1 VRIWYQSYVDYENG
15 KTYWDRLR
23 KHLETVVDPGT
34 TVDIKGITPHDS
46 YAHAL
51 VEMRCAREV
60 ICNAVRAEREGYDAF
75 VIGHFQ
81 DAGLYEARSAVGIP
95 VVALGEA
102 SMLYSCQLGQ
112 RSGIV
117 TINTRYIPWF
127 HHQIRKYGLERRV
140 SGVHAMRFEPGQILK
155 AYESQQLADEV
166 ARLFA
171 EQARPLVASGVDVL
185 IPGGGIPMLLFS
197 AIRGH
202 AVDGAPV
209 INGIP
214 IVVKMAEMAVKL
226 RRLSGLGVSRVSDY
240 IQPPIE
246 ILEEFLT
253 HPKGL
258 GGRRPPHVPSPSDL
272 GMRVA
277 IQTPAACARP

>member
-1 VRIWYQSYVDYENG
+1 MRIWYQSYVDYENG

-23 KHLETVVDPGT
+23 GHLKDIVDEGT
-34 TVDIKGITPHDS
+34 EVDVKGITPHNS
-46 YAHAL
+46 YAHPI

-81 DAGLYEARSAVGIP
+81 DAGLYEARSVVKIP

-102 SMLYSCQLGQ
+102 SMLHSCQLGQ
-112 RSGIV
+112 RIGIV

-127 HHQIRKYGLERRV
+127 NHQIAKYGLERRV
-140 SGVHAMRFEPGQILK
+140 TGVHAMRFEPGQILK
-155 AYESQQLADEV
+155 AYKSQELADKV
-166 ARLFA
+166 RHLFD
-171 EQARPLVASGVDVL
+171 EQAKPLVAGGCEVL

-197 AIRGH
+197 ALHEH

-214 IVVKMAEMAVKL
+214 IAVKMAELAVKL
-226 RRLSGLGVSRVSDY
+226 RRLAGLGVSRVAEFV
-240 IQPPIE
+240 QPPPE
-246 ILEEFLT
+246 IIEEFMT

-258 GGRRPPHVPSPSDL
+258 
-272 GMRVA
+272 
-277 IQTPAACARP
+277 

>member
-1 VRIWYQSYVDYENG
+1 MRIWYQSYVDYENG

-23 KHLETVVDPGT
+23 KHLEAVVDPGT
-34 TVDIKGITPHDS
+34 TVEIKGITPHDS

-112 RSGIV
+112 HSGIV
-117 TINTRYIPWF
+117 
-127 HHQIRKYGLERRV
+127 
-140 SGVHAMRFEPGQILK
+140 
-155 AYESQQLADEV
+155 
-166 ARLFA
+166 
-171 EQARPLVASGVDVL
+171 ASGADVL

-202 AVDGAPV
+202 TVDGAPV

-214 IVVKMAEMAVKL
+214 IVAKMAEMAVKL
-226 RRLSGLGVSRVSDY
+226 RRLAGLGVSRVSDY

-258 GGRRPPHVPSPSDL
+258 
-272 GMRVA
+272 
-277 IQTPAACARP
+277 